1 MPFYTLFFLSAVS
14 NVGITHAAG
23 LMCFPQFL
31 CTPTPVPTSAP
42 TPTPAPPPAPTP
54 TPIPYVQPTPT
65 SSVPQATPLITPT
78 PVPITPTPTLASVTA
93 TTVTVS
99 PTKGATTKTDTI
111 FAHQQS
117 QGAGDKGGV
126 NIVVLSMSIAIPV
139 LLVTGGMI
147 WLLWRRQASQDKLAM
162 QGMYGNAQAPWMN
175 NYGMSPNTNTFQ
187 YASSAGFAPDMSG
200 MSGSMP
206 AFGGGA
212 QQMPSPY
219 VASVPAALT
228 SGMSGSMPAFGSGAQ
243 QMPSPYVAGVPAAL
257 TSGMSGSMP
266 AFGSGAQQMQS
277 PYVAGV
283 PAALTPG
290 MSGSMPA
297 FGGGAQQMQSPY
309 VAGVPAALTPGM
321 SGSMPAFG
329 GGAQQMSS
337 PQLAYTPSDFR
348 PITAAFSQ
356 QMLTGSLDS
365 GVRPAAQNGD
375 LLSRPMDTLSLS
387 PQSARAGDGNWNEQT
402 GPIATLQPSRDTPIP
417 FESSPLPVPSVSLRA
432 NCPPSIKEDSML
444 EESMRQAQIGLFSL
458 LGR

>member
-1 MPFYTLFFLSAVS
+1 
-14 NVGITHAAG
+14 
-23 LMCFPQFL
+23 
-31 CTPTPVPTSAP
+31 
-42 TPTPAPPPAPTP
+42 
-54 TPIPYVQPTPT
+54 
-65 SSVPQATPLITPT
+65 
-78 PVPITPTPTLASVTA
+78 
-93 TTVTVS
+93 VTVS
-99 PTKGATTKTDTI
+99 STKGATTKTDTI

-117 QGAGDKGGV
+117 QGAGDNGGV
-126 NIVVLSMSIAIPV
+126 NIVVLSMGIAIPV

-147 WLLWRRQASQDKLAM
+147 WLLWRRQASQDKLAT

-187 YASSAGFAPDMSG
+187 YTSSAGFAPDM
-200 MSGSMP
+200 
-206 AFGGGA
+206 
-212 QQMPSPY
+212 
-219 VASVPAALT
+219 
-228 SGMSGSMPAFGSGAQ
+228 
-243 QMPSPYVAGVPAAL
+243 
-257 TSGMSGSMP
+257 SGMSGSMP

-297 FGGGAQQMQSPY
+297 FGSGAQQMQSPY

-365 GVRPAAQNGD
+365 GVRSAAQNGD

-387 PQSARAGDGNWNEQT
+387 PQSARAGDGNWNEHKAT

-417 FESSPLPVPSVSLRA
+417 FESLPLPVPSVSLRA

-444 EESMRQAQIGLFSL
+444 EEAMRQAQIGLFSL